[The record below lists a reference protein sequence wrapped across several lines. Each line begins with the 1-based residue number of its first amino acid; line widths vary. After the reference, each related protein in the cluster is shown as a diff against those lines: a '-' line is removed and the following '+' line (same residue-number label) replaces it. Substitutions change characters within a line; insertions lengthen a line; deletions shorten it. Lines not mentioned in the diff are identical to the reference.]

1 MSKIESSE
9 DDFWNL
15 SPFLPKRDADDR
27 AVRSKSTASARD
39 TSAVDIEIPVDV
51 KVDVNIADGGA
62 KPSISRLALRFREVE
77 VKGTAAS
84 QNTEPKKSAYKGEA
98 LRETHPKQVS
108 IPKLPKPDN
117 KAKSERE
124 GVSPGFFYGRR
135 GETEAPEYE
144 YELTNC
150 LITKASVFKIRST
163 HDFYSGFRSDAKR
176 YFGVV
181 GKKAEFAPY
190 FSYTP
195 QYRQMSTA
203 QLAYYFW
210 WRENIRASIYLDTDY
225 TYILLYIFEIINLP
239 DLIPPSKGLDAL
251 CSIWLAYREKYNALD
266 KNLEIWVMDYCL
278 LYKLPC
284 PTDKLK
290 PILGE
295 IVSKKNMRY
304 FYVTYKDGKID
315 AKALIEIFSDY
326 MWKESVFDKESESK
340 EISRRNPDFYSRLII
355 GAIEYVINE
364 KQLLRIEKSD
374 FKPSWALH
382 YLYCGAL
389 VSDSVN
395 RHIRLEYLKFN
406 RESELRT
413 PITAA
418 VKYSENKVRA
428 YLGIRSRLQAKG
440 LPPKIAE
447 AIDEYFEIKLP
458 MPQAVKKKPQ
468 DDEEEEYAAEYEPE
482 SDVLDMT
489 SARDIEN
496 KSWEITEKLTESM
509 AAESEPEATSAD
521 AEKKVR
527 ETVTDVE
534 ICVNDEIGDTDA
546 GGNASETLRSAG
558 ETLRGALDDTLLR
571 FLDTALSGDSAAQS
585 ELCRKSGIYA
595 DSAAAKINETAVD
608 IIGDI
613 VLTPSADGKYYV
625 IIEDY
630 REEASV

>member
-1 MSKIESSE
+1 MSKIENSE

-27 AVRSKSTASARD
+27 AGRAKNAAGARD

-51 KVDVNIADGGA
+51 KVDVNITDGSA

-77 VKGTAAS
+77 VKGTAAN
-84 QNTEPKKSAYKGEA
+84 QNTEPQKSAYKDET
-98 LRETHPKQVS
+98 LREAHPKQVS
-108 IPKLPKPDN
+108 IPKLNPKPLPKPEG

-124 GVSPGFFYGRR
+124 SVSPGFFYGRR

-210 WRENIRASIYLDTDY
+210 WRENVRASIYPDTDY
-225 TYILLYIFEIINLP
+225 TYIRLYIFEIINLP

-251 CSIWLAYREKYNALD
+251 CSIWLAYRKKYNALD

-326 MWKESVFDKESESK
+326 MWKDSVFDKEPESGDN
-340 EISRRNPDFYSRLII
+340 SRRDPDFYSRLII
-355 GAIEYVINE
+355 GALEYVINE

-406 RESELRT
+406 RESELRA

-468 DDEEEEYAAEYEPE
+468 DDEEEKYAAEYEPE
-482 SDVLDMT
+482 SDVLDIT

-509 AAESEPEATSAD
+509 AAEEDSEAVSAD
-521 AEKKVR
+521 AEKPER

-534 ICVNDEIGDTDA
+534 ICADDGVGDSS
-546 GGNASETLRSAG
+546 GEVS

-571 FLDTALSGDSAAQS
+571 FLDTALSGDGAAQS
-585 ELCRKSGIYA
+585 EHCRKSGIYA

-613 VLTPSADGKYYV
+613 VLTPSEDGKYYV

>member
-1 MSKIESSE
+1 MSKIENSE

-39 TSAVDIEIPVDV
+39 TSAVDIEIPADV
-51 KVDVNIADGGA
+51 KADSNAPASGGE

-77 VKGTAAS
+77 VTGTAAS
-84 QNTEPKKSAYKGEA
+84 QNTEPKKSAYKDEA
-98 LRETHPKQVS
+98 LREARPKQVS
-108 IPKLPKPDN
+108 IPKLPTTDN

-124 GVSPGFFYGRR
+124 GVTPGFFYGRR

-266 KNLEIWVMDYCL
+266 RNLEIWVMDYCL

-326 MWKESVFDKESESK
+326 MWKESVFDKESESGDD
-340 EISRRNPDFYSRLII
+340 IRRNPDFYSRLII

-496 KSWEITEKLTESM
+496 KSWEITERLTESM
-509 AAESEPEATSAD
+509 AAESEPEVTSAD
-521 AEKKVR
+521 AEKTVR
-527 ETVTDVE
+527 ETVTNVE
-534 ICVNDEIGDTDA
+534 ICANDYENGDA
-546 GGNASETLRSAG
+546 VGGASETLCGAS

-571 FLDTALSGDSAAQS
+571 FLDTALSGDGAAQS

-613 VLTPSADGKYYV
+613 VLTPSEDGKYYV

>member
-1 MSKIESSE
+1 MSKIENND

-15 SPFLPKRDADDR
+15 SPFLPKRNADDR
-27 AVRSKSTASARD
+27 AIRSKSTASARD
-39 TSAVDIEIPVDV
+39 TSAVDIEIP
-51 KVDVNIADGGA
+51 ADGKADGNTPA
-62 KPSISRLALRFREVE
+62 SGGEKPSISRLALRFREVE
-77 VKGTAAS
+77 VKGAAANQKS
-84 QNTEPKKSAYKGEA
+84 DPKKSANAGGSLPEA
-98 LRETHPKQVS
+98 QPKQVS
-108 IPKLPKPDN
+108 IPKLNPKPDS
-117 KAKSERE
+117 KAKSESE
-124 GVSPGFFYGRR
+124 GVSPGLIYGRR
-135 GETEAPEYE
+135 GETEVPEYE

-150 LITKASVFKIRST
+150 LITKASIFKIHSA

-195 QYRQMSTA
+195 QYRQMRTG

-210 WRENIRASIYLDTDY
+210 WRENVRASVYPDTDY

-266 KNLEIWVMDYCL
+266 KYLSLWVMDYCL

-295 IVSKKNMRY
+295 IVSKKDMRY

-326 MWKESVFDKESESK
+326 MWKESTFDIDPSSNDGS
-340 EISRRNPDFYSRLII
+340 SRDPDFYIRLII
-355 GAIEYVINE
+355 GAVEYVINE
-364 KQLLRIEKSD
+364 KQLLKIEKSD

-395 RHIRLEYLKFN
+395 RHIRIEYLKFN
-406 RESELRT
+406 RESELRA

-468 DDEEEEYAAEYEPE
+468 DDNEEEYAAGYEPE

-489 SARDIEN
+489 FARDIEN
-496 KSWEITEKLTESM
+496 KSWKITERLTESM
-509 AAESEPEATSAD
+509 ETESESEAASAD
-521 AEKKVR
+521 AEKA
-527 ETVTDVE
+527 EHIDVTDVE
-534 ICVNDEIGDTDA
+534 ICADDDDGNDSDENGEN
-546 GGNASETLRSAG
+546 GEVS
-558 ETLRGALDDTLLR
+558 ETLRGALDDTLLL
-571 FLDTALSGDSAAQS
+571 FLDTALSGDGAAQN
-585 ELCRKSGIYA
+585 ELCRSAGIYA

>member
-1 MSKIESSE
+1 MSKIENSE

-27 AVRSKSTASARD
+27 AVRSKSDAVARD

-51 KVDVNIADGGA
+51 KTDVNITGDGGA

-77 VKGTAAS
+77 VKGTAAR
-84 QNTEPKKSAYKGEA
+84 QNTEPKKSAYKDEA
-98 LRETHPKQVS
+98 LREARPKQVS
-108 IPKLPKPDN
+108 IPKLNPKPLPTTEG

-124 GVSPGFFYGRR
+124 SVSPGFFYGRR

-210 WRENIRASIYLDTDY
+210 WRENVRASIYPDTDY

-251 CSIWLAYREKYNALD
+251 CSIWLAYREKYNAID

-326 MWKESVFDKESESK
+326 MWKDSVFDKEPESGEK
-340 EISRRNPDFYSRLII
+340 SRRDPDFYSRLII
-355 GAIEYVINE
+355 GALEYVINE

-482 SDVLDMT
+482 SDVLDIT

-521 AEKKVR
+521 AEKAEH
-527 ETVTDVE
+527 ETVTYVE
-534 ICVNDEIGDTDA
+534 ICASDDEKGD
-546 GGNASETLRSAG
+546 AS

-571 FLDTALSGDSAAQS
+571 FLDTALSGDGAAQS

-613 VLTPSADGKYYV
+613 VLTPSEDGKYYV